1 MDYLIAVFSGFF
13 LACLAPVLHRWCRS
27 ATGWLLVL
35 YPLSLTGYLV
45 GVAFDNAG
53 RGLPRLEIPW
63 VPSLNVQ
70 LAFFADGW
78 SLLFGTIIL
87 LVGALVLVYAG
98 GYLKGHPQLG
108 RLYGFLLF
116 FMASMLGLVFAD
128 DVLTLFVFWEATS
141 IASYFLIGFDHE
153 KPAARAAALKALLV
167 TGAGGLALLAGLIVL
182 AEAGGSY
189 SISALRLRGD
199 AVRAHGAY
207 LPILILILLGAGT
220 KSAQFPF
227 HFWLPGAMEAPAPV
241 SAYLH
246 SATMVKAGV
255 FLLARFH
262 PILGGTP
269 IWEIA
274 VGGTGAITMLG
285 GALLAVRETDA
296 KLILAYSTVSALG
309 ILVLL
314 LGLGTPLAL
323 AAMVLFLVGHAAYK
337 GGLFLIAGILDH
349 ETGTRDTTILS
360 GLARVMPATTAAGIL
375 AAASMAGIAPLFG
388 FIAKEAFF
396 NAMLEGSFA
405 PWGILAAVAASL
417 CFVVI
422 AFVVGIRPFVGEERT
437 FPVRPHDPPP
447 TMWLGPLLLG
457 FLGLALGLVPSPIAD
472 PLLVPAVAAV
482 QGPGSA
488 PTLDLSLW
496 HGWNPALGWS
506 LAALAG
512 GIAACRWRGSIR
524 AGLSKFDVL
533 MQRGP
538 ARWYDAA
545 LAALDWTA
553 RTQTRLLQSGYLRYY
568 LLIVLLTTLACVG
581 SVLVPRLDVSWGFD
595 WSDLRFYDVG
605 LAVLIVLGMGMVVRF
620 ESRLAA
626 IAGLGVVGYGVA
638 LLFVLFGAPDL
649 AMTQFLVETL
659 TLILFLLV
667 FYHLP
672 PGVRLSRWSDCVRD
686 ALVAIA
692 VGAMMTTLVLLAL
705 QLDFYPPISSFFA
718 AESVPQG
725 HGRNIVNVIL
735 VDFRA
740 LDTLGE
746 IVVLSIAAIGVYAL
760 LKLRPTPASVI
771 PPENTAA
778 KESAR

>member
-1 MDYLIAVFSGFF
+1 MDYLVTVFSGFL
-13 LACLAPVLHRWCRS
+13 LACLAPILHRWCRS
-27 ATGWLLVL
+27 ATGWLLAL
-35 YPLSLTGYLV
+35 FPLSLTGYLV
-45 GVAFDNAG
+45 GVAFDTAG
-53 RGLPRLEIPW
+53 VDLPRLEIPW

-87 LVGALVLVYAG
+87 LVGSLVLVYAG

-189 SISALRLRGD
+189 SLSALRLQGD
-199 AVRAHGAY
+199 AVRNHEAY
-207 LPILILILLGAGT
+207 LPILFLILLGAGT

-246 SATMVKAGV
+246 SATMVKAGIY
-255 FLLARFH
+255 LLARLH

-269 IWEIA
+269 TWELA

-285 GALLAVRETDA
+285 GAVLALRETDA

-314 LGLGTPLAL
+314 LGLGTPAAL
-323 AAMVLFLVGHAAYK
+323 AATVLFLVGHAAYK
-337 GGLFLIAGILDH
+337 GGMFLIAGILDQ
-349 ETGTRDTTILS
+349 ETGTRDTTFLS

-388 FIAKEAFF
+388 FIAKESFF
-396 NAMLEGSFA
+396 NALLEGPFA

-422 AFVVGIRPFVGEERT
+422 AFVVGIRPFFGGERT
-437 FPVRPHDPPP
+437 FRVRPHDPPL
-447 TMWLGPLLLG
+447 TMLLGPLLLG
-457 FLGLALGLVPSPIAD
+457 FLGLAMGLAPGLIAD
-472 PLLVPAVAAV
+472 LFLLPAVAAV
-482 QGPGSA
+482 QGPESA
-488 PTLDLSLW
+488 SYPDLSLW

-506 LAALAG
+506 LVALAG
-512 GIAACRWRGSIR
+512 GVAACCWRGSIR
-524 AGLSKFDVL
+524 AVLSKFDVL
-533 MQRGP
+533 TTRGP
-538 ARWYDAA
+538 ARWYDGA
-545 LAALDWTA
+545 LAILDWTA
-553 RTQTRLLQSGYLRYY
+553 RTQTRLVQSGYLRYY
-568 LLIVLLTTLACVG
+568 LLIVLVMTLACVG
-581 SVLVPRLDVSWGFD
+581 SILILHLDISWEIA
-595 WSDLRFYDVG
+595 WADLRFYDVG
-605 LAVLIVLGMGMVVRF
+605 LAILIGLALAMVVRF

-649 AMTQFLVETL
+649 AMTQFLIETL
-659 TLILFLLV
+659 TLILFVLV

-672 PGVRLSRWSDCVRD
+672 PGARLSRWSDCVRD
-686 ALVAIA
+686 ALVAVA
-692 VGAMMTTLVLLAL
+692 VGAMMTTLVLMAL
-705 QLDFYPPISSFFA
+705 HLDFHPPISDFFA

-746 IVVLSIAAIGVYAL
+746 IAVLSIAAIGVYAL
-760 LKLRPTPASVI
+760 LKMRSPASPEAT
-771 PPENTAA
+771 PPQ
-778 KESAR
+778 SAPKGVE